1 MSPFTFVPAYT
12 LPVYA
17 SQCPLPDTTQD
28 SVRGCRLSFTAVAIS
43 DDMVSCAFKA
53 QPARIRTSPIR
64 ASGSYLGCLT
74 AKRFAAC
81 RTRLSAWVTHIRLW
95 VRCVLCWSAFPLA
108 PALRSTASATDNP
121 ALFGGFTATMAESDF
136 SESCIGGYGSRL
148 PTADRQPSRAFGRSG
163 DLPVPLT
170 RRLAG
175 SHHRLAERANSL
187 GVARDLLCLEH
198 LNRTCAPAGWPQR
211 MPSRK
216 SRL

>member
-1 MSPFTFVPAYT
+1 MKDGTGCYWKTGQGDRYYPFFAPNYWDRPEIYPR
-12 LPVYA
+12 LIDRNPYYQA
-17 SQCPLPDTTQD
+17 S
-28 SVRGCRLSFTAVAIS
+28 SS
-43 DDMVSCAFKA
+43 
-53 QPARIRTSPIR
+53 
-64 ASGSYLGCLT
+64 
-74 AKRFAAC
+74 
-81 RTRLSAWVTHIRLW
+81 
-95 VRCVLCWSAFPLA
+95 
-108 PALRSTASATDNP
+108 
-121 ALFGGFTATMAESDF
+121 
-136 SESCIGGYGSRL
+136 
-148 PTADRQPSRAFGRSG
+148 ADRQPSGATGRPG

>member
-1 MSPFTFVPAYT
+1 MTHAPWTSLSPRAAT
-12 LPVYA
+12 
-17 SQCPLPDTTQD
+17 
-28 SVRGCRLSFTAVAIS
+28 
-43 DDMVSCAFKA
+43 
-53 QPARIRTSPIR
+53 
-64 ASGSYLGCLT
+64 ASGLCRPSAFGMYV
-74 AKRFAAC
+74 RREAC
-81 RTRLSAWVTHIRLW
+81 RTRLSAWVTRFRLW
-95 VRCVLCWSAFPLA
+95 VRGVLCRSAFPLA
-108 PALRSTASATDNP
+108 PALRSTASATGSP
-121 ALFGGFTATMAESDF
+121 ALFGGFIATMVESDF

-175 SHHRLAERANSL
+175 SHHRLAGRANSL